1 MPWSVGYGASFARAV
16 PMKPVGS
23 TSRMA
28 RQAELR
34 ARVARVG
41 MNQKFF
47 INVTYLKFYKICAV
61 NGIKARRKRLAC
73 AWVKECGPARSNM
86 TRS

>member
-1 MPWSVGYGASFARAV
+1 
-16 PMKPVGS
+16 
-23 TSRMA
+23 
-28 RQAELR
+28 
-34 ARVARVG
+34 

-47 INVTYLKFYKICAV
+47 INVRYLKFYKICAV
-61 NGIKARRKRLAC
+61 NGIKARGKRLAC